1 MATPRSAP
9 PDSAHIALQLRLRQV
24 ELSGQ
29 ILSNA
34 CSVHWRVASN
44 PGAWLSSVNAPIS
57 DALTVVPESPLLG
70 SYYVGNVPTCFW
82 RAGMG
87 FYGLP
92 PFPKERGARSRG
104 LPGSPMGA
112 PALEKLYTI
121 SSQSGIEEA
130 SAVGALQPCNHRRL
144 RRTLRRRQ
152 IPCHRVLGAHVVD
165 HNLKQHGFLAAV
177 ELKRLVQALV
187 LLLVLPC
194 RRNRRRGCTCSS
206 SSRLSSTPGSLSPP
220 ASSPPSPA

>member
-112 PALEKLYTI
+112 PALRSSIPFVLDLESRTCLRLAAYRSATTTTGSGAPFGEDRYPVTVFLALTLLTTI
-121 SSQSGIEEA
+121 S
-130 SAVGALQPCNHRRL
+130 N
-144 RRTLRRRQ
+144 
-152 IPCHRVLGAHVVD
+152 
-165 HNLKQHGFLAAV
+165 NMGFLP
-177 ELKRLVQALV
+177 L
-187 LLLVLPC
+187 
-194 RRNRRRGCTCSS
+194 
-206 SSRLSSTPGSLSPP
+206 
-220 ASSPPSPA
+220 